1 MKLKLITTLITLI
14 YASFSSADG
23 YDERSLGNL
32 FTSSVER
39 QKIDNDKSSAI
50 PQSASRRLAPSS
62 VRINGALIRSKGKNS
77 VWINGN
83 KATGNEVVGGVKVFS
98 KSVNKDNL
106 KIPVLVDGKSVHIKP
121 GQSWSEETGSVVDNY

>member
-1 MKLKLITTLITLI
+1 VKLKLITTLITLI
-14 YASFSSADG
+14 YASFSSADN
-23 YDERSLGNL
+23 YDERSLGGL
-32 FTSSVER
+32 FTSPSER
-39 QKIDNDKSSAI
+39 QKIDNDKRGDI

-77 VWINGN
+77 VWINGT

-98 KSVNKDNL
+98 KSANKDNL
-106 KIPVLVDGKSVHIKP
+106 TIPVLVDGKSVRIKP